1 MALDLNVVRNKI
13 GIIERCIERVD
24 EEYQSKPENLR
35 NYTKQDAIILNIQ
48 RACEAAI
55 DLSMHLCAKM
65 KLGIPQDS
73 ASSFGFLA
81 SNGNIPVELAKTLKG
96 MVGFRNVAIHD
107 YQSLNFDIFQNV
119 VENNLNDLLEFGELI
134 LKLALSSKA

>member
-13 GIIERCIERVD
+13 SIIERCIKRVD
-24 EEYQSKPENLR
+24 EEYENNPENLN

-73 ASSFGFLA
+73 ASSFEFLA
-81 SNGNIPVELAKTLKG
+81 RDGYISLKLAKTLIG

-107 YQSLNFDIFQNV
+107 YQSLNFDIFQSV
-119 VENNLNDLLEFGELI
+119 IEKNLDDLLEFGELI
-134 LKLALSSKA
+134 LKLVSY